1 MVRRISTTWAWLR
14 RGNEYDLLNHHVL
27 YASYVLFSL
36 AAFGAV
42 MSGLAPGEKPNIA
55 NAAWVGVLGGL
66 GSSVMLAVACKG
78 GSEAWKLM
86 RQLRKT
92 RSL

>member
-1 MVRRISTTWAWLR
+1 
-14 RGNEYDLLNHHVL
+14 
-27 YASYVLFSL
+27 
-36 AAFGAV
+36 